1 MNYLYLP
8 TCVNA
13 TSVSV
18 CQTEFIYI
26 SQVDACI
33 QIHDTCINKVKLI
46 IIMKLL

>member
-18 CQTEFIYI
+18 MSDRIYLHFT
-26 SQVDACI
+26 SRCMYT
-33 QIHDTCINKVKLI
+33 QIHDINNVKLI